1 LLIETNKIITIT
13 ATEKLSDTFI
23 NKDFNK
29 FSMKRLLIIPILI
42 FVYIFFI
49 DVISQLNFQEVFYQ
63 NYEAGGAGQAVSFGQ
78 AITVSVRRPYLFG
91 LFYLPVYSES
101 LGYIGGWHD
110 AFFTF
115 IFILAIALILL
126 EFKHRKEIK
135 GRKTKSNKRR

>member
-1 LLIETNKIITIT
+1 
-13 ATEKLSDTFI
+13 
-23 NKDFNK
+23 
-29 FSMKRLLIIPILI
+29 MKRLLIIPILI

-49 DVISQLNFQEVFYQ
+49 DVVSQMSFPGFFYPS
-63 NYEAGGAGQAVSFGQ
+63 YGSGGAGQSVSLGQ

-91 LFYLPVYSES
+91 LFYLPVYSGD

-115 IFILAIALILL
+115 IFILTIALILL
-126 EFKHRKEIK
+126 EFKHRKEVK

>member
-1 LLIETNKIITIT
+1 
-13 ATEKLSDTFI
+13 
-23 NKDFNK
+23 
-29 FSMKRLLIIPILI
+29 MKRLLVIPILI
-42 FVYIFFI
+42 FIYIFFI
-49 DVISQLNFQEVFYQ
+49 DVISQMSFQGVVYQ
-63 NYEAGGAGQAVSFGQ
+63 SYGTEGAGQSVSFGQ

-126 EFKHRKEIK
+126 EFKNRKEIK